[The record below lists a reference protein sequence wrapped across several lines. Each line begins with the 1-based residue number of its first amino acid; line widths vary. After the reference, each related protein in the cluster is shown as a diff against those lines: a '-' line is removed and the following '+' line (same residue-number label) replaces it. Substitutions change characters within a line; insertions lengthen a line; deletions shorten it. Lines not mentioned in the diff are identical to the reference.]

1 MDTAYADAVARYLS
15 ERDAAETEIRNARSV
30 YESEAAALAATVEA
44 ARLRREEADRAEAE
58 AEALAAEAD
67 ETAAALWRDLG
78 GFVGER
84 RTGSAVPRRSGTA
97 GADAAAVRVRLD
109 RAARLLDLARQGEL
123 PIEAPRHTEATAA
136 GIGAA
141 IGVGA
146 VALAAWMLTSDADGS
161 ATALRQALAAATLFA
176 GVLAGPVVL
185 GAWLSWQYRVRPR
198 PTQIIGCVTAAV
210 IATCASAVALLRGM

>member
-1 MDTAYADAVARYLS
+1 MDTAYAEAVTRYLS
-15 ERDAAETEIRNARSV
+15 ERAAAEAEIRDARGV
-30 YESEAAALAATVEA
+30 YEAEAAALAATVEA

-58 AEALAAEAD
+58 ADALAAETE
-67 ETAAALWRDLG
+67 ETAEALWRDLG

-84 RTGSAVPRRSGTA
+84 RTGSAVPHRGGEA
-97 GADAAAVRVRLD
+97 EVEAEAVRARLD

-141 IGVGA
+141 VGVGA
-146 VALAAWMLTSDADGS
+146 VALAVWMLTPGADGS
-161 ATALRQALAAATLFA
+161 ATVLRQALAAATLFT

-198 PTQIIGCVTAAV
+198 PAQIIGCVTAAV
-210 IATCASAVALLRGM
+210 IATCASATALLRGM